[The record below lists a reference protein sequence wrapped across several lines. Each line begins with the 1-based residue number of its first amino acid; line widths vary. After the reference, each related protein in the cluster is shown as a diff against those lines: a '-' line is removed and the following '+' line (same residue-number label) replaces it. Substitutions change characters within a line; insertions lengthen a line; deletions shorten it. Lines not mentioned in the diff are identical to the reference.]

1 MLPIVY
7 GSGCDGSKG
16 NLNCIRE
23 LEDRHRISYVPWS
36 KSRLFLTLFD
46 NDLSKDVKYTAR
58 HRQGSND
65 IGGRRPPLLE
75 NFLSELESADNDY

>member
-1 MLPIVY
+1 MTFALATHAAPNAV
-7 GSGCDGSKG
+7 SKDC
-16 NLNCIRE
+16 NDLTTAT
-23 LEDRHRISYVPWS
+23 EDRDVGDLLAYNVSTV
-36 KSRLFLTLFD
+36 LQ
-46 NDLSKDVKYTAR
+46 DLSRDVKYTAR

>member
-46 NDLSKDVKYTAR
+46 NDLSKDVKYTPR